1 MRVLLA
7 SDQAML
13 RDGLQQSL
21 LSHGETRTLIA
32 TADSWAAA
40 LGTIRSDS
48 SLSVVVVDLD
58 MAGFSFPQ
66 AIAELRGCGSALP
79 MVAISASDDPQRI
92 TAVLH
97 GGAAGY
103 VPKSASCP
111 VLWGAIGLA
120 SAGGMYLPPQLLR
133 RPEPTSI
140 VPQPALPPFGAYAG
154 LPPPDLTRRQADVLR
169 LMAQGKPNKVISREL
184 GIASGTVKAH
194 VTALLRALRVN
205 NRTEAVSAILK
216 SPAPSPAPG
225 YRPPARLN

>member
-48 SLSVVVVDLD
+48 SLSVVVVNLD
-58 MAGFSFPQ
+58 MAGFSFRRQ
-66 AIAELRGCGSALP
+66 SGIARCGSACRWSRSRP
-79 MVAISASDDPQRI
+79 DDPQRM

-111 VLWGAIGLA
+111 VLWARSACNRRGNVSAAAIA
-120 SAGGMYLPPQLLR
+120 A
-133 RPEPTSI
+133 
-140 VPQPALPPFGAYAG
+140 PADPLDCAAAELSPFGAYAG
-154 LPPPDLTRRQADVLR
+154 LAPPDLTRRQADVLH

-194 VTALLRALRVN
+194 VTALLRA
-205 NRTEAVSAILK
+205 TEW
-216 SPAPSPAPG
+216 
-225 YRPPARLN
+225 